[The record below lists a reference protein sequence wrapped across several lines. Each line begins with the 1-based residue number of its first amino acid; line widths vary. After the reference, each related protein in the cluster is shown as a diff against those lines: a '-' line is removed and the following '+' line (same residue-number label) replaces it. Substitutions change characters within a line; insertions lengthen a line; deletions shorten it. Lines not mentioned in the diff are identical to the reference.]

1 LAGELAVGV
10 FARML
15 DAGWIEQ
22 EGRTLRLSATGEA
35 GLARLGI
42 DLSEVR
48 RRGAACVRSS
58 RGRRR
63 RTADGGALGA
73 ALLEACLR
81 QGWLRPQDGSRA
93 LQV

>member
-1 LAGELAVGV
+1 
-10 FARML
+10 
-15 DAGWIEQ
+15 

-42 DLSEVR
+42 DLAEVR
-48 RRGAACVRSS
+48 RRRRQFACACPDWSERKPHL
-58 RGRRR
+58 
-63 RTADGGALGA
+63 GGALGA

-93 LQV
+93 LQVSSKGRAGLRGLAERTAG